1 MLGINGVKAAEK
13 EIIRLRDARSKIEER
28 FERARVELEEIRTRQ
43 PEVDL
48 EAILN
53 DQELPWNAGR
63 NRAIILKAEVE
74 GAQGTLA
81 SLVRKLRDAISVW
94 HRAKAEEVRKQAVKV
109 DAELSKH
116 RTTCDGLLSHLQ
128 ELEGVPFQAI
138 IFPIG
143 PLGTG
148 EGSVPFTASKTMKLQ
163 QELAKLLAEASALES
178 KQPEGIAIDA
188 EDLDQLIEKIHAS
201 DLGMIPPSIAVV
213 RTWFTTAFQ
222 EARAD
227 FNRADYGSDFP
238 SLQSLPVEM
247 SVILCSNVDGEI
259 LPSSTV
265 RLRLAPISRQVAM
278 ETFGAQYQRELAAD

>member
-28 FERARVELEEIRTRQ
+28 FERARVELAEIRAHQ

-48 EAILN
+48 DAILN

-63 NRAIILKAEVE
+63 NRAIVLKAEVE
-74 GAQGTLA
+74 GAQGTQA
-81 SLVRKLRDAISVW
+81 ALVRKLRDAISVW
-94 HRAKAEEVRKQAVKV
+94 HRAKAEGIRKQAEKV

-116 RTTCDGLLSHLQ
+116 RTTCEGLLGHLQ
-128 ELEGVPFQAI
+128 ELEGVPFQAV

-148 EGSVPFTASKTMKLQ
+148 EGSVPFVLTRTMKLQ
-163 QELAKLLAEASALES
+163 DELAKLLAEASALES
-178 KQPEGIAIDA
+178 RQPEGVAIDA
-188 EDLDQLIEKIHAS
+188 EDLDQLIEKINAA
-201 DLGMIPPSIAVV
+201 DLGTIAPTIAAV

-222 EARAD
+222 DARAD

-247 SVILCSNVDGEI
+247 SVVLCSNADGEI
-259 LPSSTV
+259 LPSSMV
-265 RLRLAPISRQVAM
+265 RMRLAPITRQVAA
-278 ETFGAQYQRELAAD
+278 ERFGAQYAQPLSD